1 MYSNDGGD
9 GGKMERII
17 LIILGMALVTYLP
30 RFLPMYVL
38 TRLEVPQIVIA
49 WLRYVPVA
57 VLAALIVPGV
67 LTADR
72 QIYLATSNT
81 YLLASIPAFFIAWR
95 TKNMMFTVTVGMVV
109 VLILQFFVL
118 N

>member
-1 MYSNDGGD
+1 
-9 GGKMERII
+9 MERII
-17 LIILGMALVTYLP
+17 IIILGMAAVTYLP

-38 TRLEVPQIVIA
+38 TRLEIPKIVIA

-57 VLAALIVPGV
+57 VLAALIMPGI

-72 QIYLATSNT
+72 QIHITAGNP

-95 TKNMMFTVTVGMVV
+95 TKNMMLTVTVGMGV
-109 VLILQFFVL
+109 VLLLQWFPL
-118 N
+118 G